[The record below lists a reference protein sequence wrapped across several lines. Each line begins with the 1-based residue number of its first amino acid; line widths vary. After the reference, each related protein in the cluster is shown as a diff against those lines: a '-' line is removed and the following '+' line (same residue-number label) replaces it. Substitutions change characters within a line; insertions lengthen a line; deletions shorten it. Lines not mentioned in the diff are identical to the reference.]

1 MWRTKKFLIS
11 NVRVILNCV
20 PFASQRFEEGNIL
33 LVSKSK
39 DSAQIFTQNCI
50 LLSYPILHNLKQ
62 IAKKYI
68 EILLLRPKI
77 VFMKYYYS
85 LSSQLKS
92 EVHLFMATGF
102 LLFDEFTKVLL
113 AIKGLCVI
121 IKKTKITDLWF
132 QVNHPQRRTKNV
144 LKIY

>member
-62 IAKKYI
+62 NRKKVYRNFTTAAKNSIY
-68 EILLLRPKI
+68 EILLQSFILAKI
-77 VFMKYYYS
+77 GSTSIYCYWISSFWWIDQDFIGNKRFMCNHKENKDNRS
-85 LSSQLKS
+85 LVSNQSSS
-92 EVHLFMATGF
+92 T
-102 LLFDEFTKVLL
+102 
-113 AIKGLCVI
+113 
-121 IKKTKITDLWF
+121 
-132 QVNHPQRRTKNV
+132 
-144 LKIY
+144 

>member
-62 IAKKYI
+62 YRNFTTAAKNSIY
-68 EILLLRPKI
+68 EILLQSFILAKI
-77 VFMKYYYS
+77 GSTSIYGYWISSFWWIYQGFIGNKRFMCNHKENKDNRS
-85 LSSQLKS
+85 LVSSQS
-92 EVHLFMATGF
+92 SST
-102 LLFDEFTKVLL
+102 
-113 AIKGLCVI
+113 
-121 IKKTKITDLWF
+121 
-132 QVNHPQRRTKNV
+132 
-144 LKIY
+144 

>member
-62 IAKKYI
+62 NRKKVYRNFTTAAKNSIY
-68 EILLLRPKI
+68 EILLQSFILAKI
-77 VFMKYYYS
+77 GSTFIYCYWI
-85 LSSQLKS
+85 
-92 EVHLFMATGF
+92 F
-102 LLFDEFTKVLL
+102 FDELTKILL

-132 QVNHPQRRTKNV
+132 QINHPQRRTKNV
-144 LKIY
+144 LKIF

>member
-20 PFASQRFEEGNIL
+20 PFALQRFEEGNIL

-62 IAKKYI
+62 QYMAILRLNRKKVYRNFTTAAKNSIY
-68 EILLLRPKI
+68 EILNI
-77 VFMKYYYS
+77 F
-85 LSSQLKS
+85 
-92 EVHLFMATGF
+92 
-102 LLFDEFTKVLL
+102 
-113 AIKGLCVI
+113 
-121 IKKTKITDLWF
+121 
-132 QVNHPQRRTKNV
+132 
-144 LKIY
+144 